1 MNRAERRKMDKKL
14 RSVKGYTAY
23 KKLVEASMKL
33 GAEENMLEDGEQVK
47 LNVAQIM
54 GRPEWER
61 LNVDYRAFVQACSDT
76 VFTAK
81 VRRRSAGG
89 YPVIVDLEGCDT
101 WTFWSG
107 DLIRINKGKNED
119 VYRSEENPL

>member
-119 VYRSEENPL
+119 V